1 MLIKLFVLLFFVCVT
16 VLQGVRQRLNRLE
29 HMKQLSE
36 ELAITATDDVEEEVI
51 AFYSSMALTLFRLTT
66 YACALILHLQEE
78 KQWSAILELQRMKMQ
93 LLEEERAKKEALNLS
108 DEEDQDDDDK
118 QANSFLFTMRQR
130 RTHYKRKLNA
140 LDKQIR
146 DLKRERQDIDG
157 FRTKC
162 TIDMRAKEK
171 LILSYKLEIERLR
184 QYSGPSVT
192 SSVLAGFM
200 MQYKTDDYQK
210 RIQQAYETCLDEV
223 TLLVQTIFI
232 LLIEL

>member
-1 MLIKLFVLLFFVCVT
+1 
-16 VLQGVRQRLNRLE
+16 
-29 HMKQLSE
+29 
-36 ELAITATDDVEEEVI
+36 
-51 AFYSSMALTLFRLTT
+51 
-66 YACALILHLQEE
+66 
-78 KQWSAILELQRMKMQ
+78 MKMQ
-93 LLEEERAKKEALNLS
+93 LLEEERARKEALNLS
-108 DEEDQDDDDK
+108 DEEDKDDDDEK

-130 RTHYKRKLNA
+130 RAHYKRKLNA

-200 MQYKTDDYQK
+200 MQYKTDDYTK

-223 TLLVQTIFI
+223 TLSIKTFL
-232 LLIEL
+232 LLIQI

>member
-1 MLIKLFVLLFFVCVT
+1 M
-16 VLQGVRQRLNRLE
+16 
-29 HMKQLSE
+29 HS
-36 ELAITATDDVEEEVI
+36 
-51 AFYSSMALTLFRLTT
+51 
-66 YACALILHLQEE
+66 QEE
-78 KQWSAILELQRMKMQ
+78 KQWAAIMELQRMKRQ
-93 LLEEERAKKEALNLS
+93 LLEEEKARKEALNLS
-108 DEEDQDDDDK
+108 DEEKDDENDDDK

-130 RTHYKRKLNA
+130 RSHYKRKLNG

-146 DLKRERQDIDG
+146 DLKRERQDIDA

-200 MQYKTDDYQK
+200 MQYKTDDYTK
-210 RIQQAYETCLDEV
+210 RIQQAYESCLDEV
-223 TLLVQTIFI
+223 RRS
-232 LLIEL
+232 